1 MDARQP
7 RSLLSIA
14 LTSGL
19 RLTFRLLY
27 HELSWTY
34 DGVAAAVSVGRWRRW
49 VECVLPYIE
58 SGPVLELG
66 HGPGHLQAALA
77 RRGQATGGRTAY
89 GLDASP
95 QMGRQ
100 AMSRLRRLGL
110 PAHFVTGY
118 AQAAPFSPDSFGT
131 VVATFPT
138 EYIFDPHT
146 AAEIHRLLLPG
157 GLLIVLPSAWLE
169 GRGPL
174 DRLAAA
180 LTEATGQA
188 PHWQAPLTEVYT
200 RAGFTVEAVQV
211 LIESSRVQLI
221 LGRKLSL

>member
-7 RSLLSIA
+7 KSLLSKA
-14 LTSGL
+14 LTGGL
-19 RLTFRLLY
+19 RLAFRLLY

-58 SGPVLELG
+58 SGPALELG

-77 RRGQATGGRTAY
+77 RRGLAAF

-100 AMSRLRRLGL
+100 AGRRLRLLGL
-110 PAHFVTGY
+110 PARLVTGY
-118 AQAAPFSPDSFGT
+118 AQAAPFPSESFGT
-131 VVATFPT
+131 VAATFPT
-138 EYIFDPHT
+138 EYIFDPRT
-146 AAEIHRLLLPG
+146 ALEIHRLLLPG
-157 GLLIVLPSAWLE
+157 GLLIILPSAWLE

-200 RAGFTVEAVQV
+200 RAGFTVKARQE
-211 LIESSRVQLI
+211 LIESSRVQLV
-221 LGRKLSL
+221 LARKPG